1 MGRII
6 LNGET
11 YFGGGGSANGI
22 EAVAS
27 VNSATKTEGRVI
39 LSLNPTGLYRCV
51 RDLQGQLVYQEI
63 LLTSGDVAI
72 GDSQTLPTQENMVIF
87 DTDTKEFKVSV
98 EVSDGVYA
106 WEPISQSAEAPE
118 IIINTHD
125 VGDPDN
131 VAALAT
137 AIITGELEHPDKQRT
152 VICTQE
158 EYQNYFQTLV
168 NGEYVDIPQ
177 LANYPH
183 IEFYITE

>member
-27 VNSATKTEGRVI
+27 VNSAAKTEGRVI
-39 LSLNPTGLYRCV
+39 LSLNPTGLYKCV
-51 RDLQGQLVYQEI
+51 RNLQNQLAYQEI
-63 LLTSGDVAI
+63 LLTGGDVSI
-72 GDSQTLPTQENMVIF
+72 GDTQTLPTQENMVIF

-98 EVSDGVYA
+98 EVSDGEYE
-106 WEPISQSAEAPE
+106 WQPISQAAEAPE
-118 IIINTHD
+118 VIVNTHEA
-125 VGDPDN
+125 GEPDN

-137 AIITGELEHPDKQRT
+137 AIITDTLEQPSKQRT
-152 VICTQE
+152 VICTQA
-158 EYQNYFQTLV
+158 EYQSYFQTLV

-177 LANYPH
+177 LANYPN
-183 IEFYITE
+183 IEFLITE